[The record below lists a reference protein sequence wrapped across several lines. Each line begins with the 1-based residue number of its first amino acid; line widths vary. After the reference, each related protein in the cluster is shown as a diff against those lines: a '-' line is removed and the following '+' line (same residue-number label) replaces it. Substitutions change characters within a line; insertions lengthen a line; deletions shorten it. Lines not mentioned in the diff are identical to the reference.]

1 MASRGTKKGT
11 GAMVLC
17 DTVRAGGGII
27 LGLTA
32 TPIYNYGDEM
42 HTVMSY
48 INPDVLGS
56 REEFLREWCTP
67 QGGNWRVTD
76 PDALGS
82 FLDDS
87 GYRLRRDEDHP
98 AVDRSLPK
106 ANIIDI
112 MLDNDEVALQK
123 EDRKRVGKGRSV
135 SVRVDLGDRRS

>member
-1 MASRGTKKGT
+1 
-11 GAMVLC
+11 MVLC
-17 DTVRAGGGII
+17 DTVRAGGGIS

-32 TPIYNYGDEM
+32 TPIYNDGDEM

-48 INPDVLGS
+48 INHEVLGS

-87 GYRLRRDEDHP
+87 GYRIRRDEDPP
-98 AVDRSLPK
+98 ARSEERR
-106 ANIIDI
+106 AG
-112 MLDNDEVALQK
+112 K
-123 EDRKRVGKGRSV
+123 EGV
-135 SVRVDLGDRRS
+135 STCRYRWSPYH